1 MSNTSR
7 LGNRVT
13 ADLNEICKCV
23 KGIPTSETITH
34 PSLLAL
40 QELIEI
46 DPEVNMLF
54 TTMFTE
60 KFDPPQ
66 ENPIKDYMDMLLKMQ
81 TIIMKAPEY
90 NSIIGTVPLNHIL
103 IYVTSTPSGKMAFIN
118 DKVNKC
124 FKDILNSW
132 AQFLNSPDSRDV
144 LNTKVSVAIFLT

>member
-1 MSNTSR
+1 MSKTHR
-7 LGNRVT
+7 LRNWVT
-13 ADLNEICKCV
+13 AVLNEICKCV
-23 KGIPTSETITH
+23 KGIPTSDEITH
-34 PSLLAL
+34 PALLAL
-40 QELIEI
+40 QDLIES
-46 DPEVNMLF
+46 DPKVNMLF

-124 FKDILNSW
+124 FKDILDSW

-144 LNTKVSVAIFLT
+144 LNTKVSVIFF